1 MVFTKI
7 GDEISKLWY
16 HTNRRRF
23 LNFVK
28 SGKLLFLVTVST
40 GGMVDLT
47 NRSFVIYLYRD
58 ILQHYYLSNVKGL

>member
-28 SGKLLFLVTVST
+28 SGKLLFSR
-40 GGMVDLT
+40 D
-47 NRSFVIYLYRD
+47 SFYRWNGRLD
-58 ILQHYYLSNVKGL
+58 K